1 MTFII
6 CMLSKVLQ
14 PKMVL
19 YICFTYIVPK
29 PVVEFLHMLLL
40 NNIIGYMKRE
50 SSLDLRCVHYVDKHV
65 SVKLEYCT

>member
-29 PVVEFLHMLLL
+29 PAAEFLHVLLL
-40 NNIIGYMKRE
+40 NNIIGYMNKE
-50 SSLDLRCVHYVDKHV
+50 ISLDLCYV
-65 SVKLEYCT
+65 YTM